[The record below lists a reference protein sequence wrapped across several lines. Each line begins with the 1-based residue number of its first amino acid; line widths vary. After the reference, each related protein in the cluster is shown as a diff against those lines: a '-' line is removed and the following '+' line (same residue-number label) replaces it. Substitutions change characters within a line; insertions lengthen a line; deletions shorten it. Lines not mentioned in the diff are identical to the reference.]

1 MCKGL
6 FIEMQTIEFLVR
18 IQSYCCNHVCA
29 NVLRVIFA
37 RAWQTQPQNA
47 TTSQPGNSK
56 HAHVHAVE
64 ITPLPSFLIVP
75 ERGVTRRLW
84 RFQHAAV
91 LERRI
96 EFSLS
101 LSIYKKTAK
110 MSPIT
115 LVNAWPF

>member
-47 TTSQPGNSK
+47 TASQMQMQPQKATANTHMFTQLK
-56 HAHVHAVE
+56 
-64 ITPLPSFLIVP
+64 L
-75 ERGVTRRLW
+75 RLYP
-84 RFQHAAV
+84 HS
-91 LERRI
+91 
-96 EFSLS
+96 SLS
-101 LSIYKKTAK
+101 LSVA
-110 MSPIT
+110 SPGACGVFNT
-115 LVNAWPF
+115 PQF